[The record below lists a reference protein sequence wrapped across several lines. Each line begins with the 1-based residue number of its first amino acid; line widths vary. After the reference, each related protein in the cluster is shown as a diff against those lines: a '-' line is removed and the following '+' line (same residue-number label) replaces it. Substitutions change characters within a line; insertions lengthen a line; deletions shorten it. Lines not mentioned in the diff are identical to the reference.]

1 MKLGRSSSIKKVMNN
16 DFILNSEYISNFEKN
31 GVVLLKN
38 MINKKWQRILNDA
51 IEEDIKKPGPFFHSY
66 KTEDGKGN
74 FHGNMRIWE
83 HYQGLKDYCTKSPLP
98 YFAAQLL
105 NSNKI
110 NLFYDQLFV
119 KEPETKNFIRWHND
133 QPYWPIRGWPVISF
147 WTSLDPISKNNGPM
161 EFISKSHKWGKWY
174 QPEHFAPGASKAYEQ
189 NPEFE
194 KIPDID
200 SNRDKYDI
208 ISFDMNPGDL
218 LAFHA
223 LVVHGSAGNISR
235 NRRRRGYAVR
245 YTGNDVFYSTD
256 KGSHLDLRNPELEE
270 GDSLD
275 SVQYPVVWEKGK
287 NVL

>member
-1 MKLGRSSSIKKVMNN
+1 MNN
-16 DFILNSEYISNFEKN
+16 DFILNSENISIFENN

-38 MINKKWQRILNDA
+38 MIDNKWQRILHDA

-98 YFAAQLL
+98 YLAAQLL

-119 KEPETKNFIRWHND
+119 KEPETKNCIRWHND

-147 WTSLDPISKNNGPM
+147 WTSLDPISRNNGPM
-161 EFISKSHKWGKWY
+161 EFVSKSQKWGKWY

-194 KIPDID
+194 KMPDID

-223 LVVHGSAGNISR
+223 LVVHGSTGNISK

-245 YTGNDVFYSTD
+245 YTGNDVVYSTD
-256 KGSHLDLRNPELEE
+256 KGSHKDLRNPDLEN
-270 GDSLD
+270 GNRLD
-275 SVQYPVVWEKGK
+275 SKQYPVVWEKDK
-287 NVL
+287 NVY

>member
-1 MKLGRSSSIKKVMNN
+1 V
-16 DFILNSEYISNFEKN
+16 ILFQFLKKN

-38 MINKKWQRILNDA
+38 MIENKWQRIILDA
-51 IEEDIKKPGPFFHSY
+51 IEEDIKKPSPFFHAY
-66 KTEDGKGN
+66 KTEEGKGN
-74 FHGNMRIWE
+74 FHGNLRIWQ
-83 HYQGLKDYCTKSPLP
+83 HYQGLKDYCLNSPLP

-119 KEPETKNFIRWHND
+119 KEPETNNRIRWHND

-147 WTSLDPISKNNGPM
+147 WTSLDPISKENGPM
-161 EFISKSHKWGKWY
+161 EFIRKSHKWGKWY

-194 KIPDID
+194 KIPDIE

-223 LVVHGSAGNISR
+223 LVVHGSAGNISKD
-235 NRRRRGYAVR
+235 RRRRGYAVR
-245 YTGNDVFYSTD
+245 YTGNDVFMYR
-256 KGSHLDLRNPELEE
+256 KGITPRSKK
-270 GDSLD
+270 S
-275 SVQYPVVWEKGK
+275 
-287 NVL
+287 

>member
-1 MKLGRSSSIKKVMNN
+1 MSN
-16 DFILNSEYISNFEKN
+16 DFILNSDIISVFEKN

-38 MINKKWQRILNDA
+38 MIENKWQRILLDA
-51 IEEDIKKPGPFFHSY
+51 IEEDIKKPGPFFHAY
-66 KTEDGKGN
+66 KTEKGKGN
-74 FHGNMRIWE
+74 FHGNLRIWE
-83 HYQGLKDYCTKSPLP
+83 HSQGFKDYCLKSPLP

-119 KEPETKNFIRWHND
+119 KEPETNNRIRWHND

-147 WTSLDPISKNNGPM
+147 WTSLDPISKENGPM
-161 EFISKSHKWGKWY
+161 EFIRKSHKWGKWY

-194 KIPDID
+194 KIPDIE

-223 LVVHGSAGNISR
+223 LMVHGSAGNISKD
-235 NRRRRGYAVR
+235 RRRRGYAVR
-245 YTGNDVFYSTD
+245 YTGNDVFYCTE
-256 KGSHLDLRNPELEE
+256 KGSHLDLRNPELED
-270 GDSLD
+270 GDRLD
-275 SVQYPVVWEKGK
+275 SKQYPVVWEKGK
-287 NVL
+287 NVF

>member
-1 MKLGRSSSIKKVMNN
+1 
-16 DFILNSEYISNFEKN
+16 
-31 GVVLLKN
+31 
-38 MINKKWQRILNDA
+38 
-51 IEEDIKKPGPFFHSY
+51 
-66 KTEDGKGN
+66 
-74 FHGNMRIWE
+74 MRLWE
-83 HYQGLKDYCTKSPLP
+83 HYQGLKDYCINSPLP
-98 YFAAQLL
+98 CLAAQLL

-119 KEPETKNFIRWHND
+119 KEPETKNRIRWHND

-147 WTSLDPISKNNGPM
+147 WTSIDPITKENGPM
-161 EFISKSHKWGKWY
+161 EFIRKSHKWGKWY

-218 LAFHA
+218 LAFHS
-223 LVVHGSAGNISR
+223 LVVHGSTGNISK

-245 YTGNDVFYSTD
+245 YTGDDVFYSTD
-256 KGSHLDLRNPELEE
+256 KGSHLDLRNPELEN
-270 GDSLD
+270 GNLLD
-275 SVQYPVVWEKGK
+275 SKQYPVVWERDK
-287 NVL
+287 NVY

>member
-1 MKLGRSSSIKKVMNN
+1 MNN
-16 DFILNSEYISNFEKN
+16 DFILNSEYISIFEKN

-38 MINKKWQRILNDA
+38 IIDNKWQRILHHA
-51 IEEDIKKPGPFFHSY
+51 IEEDIKKPGPFFHAY
-66 KTEDGKGN
+66 KNQDGKGT
-74 FHGNMRIWE
+74 FHGTMRIWE

-98 YFAAQLL
+98 SFAAQLL

-133 QPYWPIRGWPVISF
+133 QPYWPIRGWPVISL

-174 QPEHFAPGASKAYEQ
+174 QPEHFAPGAIKAYEQ

-223 LVVHGSAGNISR
+223 LVVHGSTGNISK

-245 YTGNDVFYSTD
+245 YTGDDVFYSTD
-256 KGSHLDLRNPELEE
+256 KGSHLDLRNPELEN
-270 GDSLD
+270 GNLLD
-275 SVQYPVVWEKGK
+275 SKQYPVVWEKDK
-287 NVL
+287 NVY

>member
-1 MKLGRSSSIKKVMNN
+1 
-16 DFILNSEYISNFEKN
+16 
-31 GVVLLKN
+31 
-38 MINKKWQRILNDA
+38 
-51 IEEDIKKPGPFFHSY
+51 
-66 KTEDGKGN
+66 
-74 FHGNMRIWE
+74 MRIWE
-83 HYQGLKDYCTKSPLP
+83 HYQGLKDFCTKSPLP

-119 KEPETKNFIRWHND
+119 KEPETKNCIRWHND

-161 EFISKSHKWGKWY
+161 EFIIKSHKWGKWY

-194 KIPDID
+194 KIPDIE
-200 SNRDKYDI
+200 SNREKYDI

-223 LVVHGSAGNISR
+223 LVVHGSTGNISK

-245 YTGNDVFYSTD
+245 YTGNDVVYSTD
-256 KGSHLDLRNPELEE
+256 KGSHKDLRNPDLEN
-270 GDSLD
+270 GNRLD
-275 SVQYPVVWEKGK
+275 SKQYPVVWEKDK
-287 NVL
+287 NVY

>member
-1 MKLGRSSSIKKVMNN
+1 MNN
-16 DFILNSEYISNFEKN
+16 DFILNSEYISIFEKN

-98 YFAAQLL
+98 CFAAQLL

-119 KEPETKNFIRWHND
+119 KEPETKNRIRWHND

-147 WTSLDPISKNNGPM
+147 WTSLDPISKVNGPM

-174 QPEHFAPGASKAYEQ
+174 QPY
-189 NPEFE
+189 
-194 KIPDID
+194 
-200 SNRDKYDI
+200 
-208 ISFDMNPGDL
+208 
-218 LAFHA
+218 
-223 LVVHGSAGNISR
+223 
-235 NRRRRGYAVR
+235 
-245 YTGNDVFYSTD
+245 
-256 KGSHLDLRNPELEE
+256 
-270 GDSLD
+270 
-275 SVQYPVVWEKGK
+275 
-287 NVL
+287 

>member
-1 MKLGRSSSIKKVMNN
+1 MNN
-16 DFILNSEYISNFEKN
+16 DFILNSENISIFEKN

-38 MINKKWQRILNDA
+38 MIDNKWQRILHDA
-51 IEEDIKKPGPFFHSY
+51 IEEDIKKPGPFFHAY

-98 YFAAQLL
+98 YLAAQLL

-119 KEPETKNFIRWHND
+119 KEPETKNCIRWHND

-147 WTSLDPISKNNGPM
+147 WTSLDPISRNNGPM
-161 EFISKSHKWGKWY
+161 EFVRKSHKWGKWY
-174 QPEHFAPGASKAYEQ
+174 QPEHFAPGASKAYEE

-194 KIPDID
+194 KMPDIE

-208 ISFDMNPGDL
+208 ISFDMHPGDL

-223 LVVHGSAGNISR
+223 LVVHGSTGNISK

-245 YTGNDVFYSTD
+245 YTGNDVVYSTD
-256 KGSHLDLRNPELEE
+256 KGSHKDLRNPDFFKVLI
-270 GDSLD
+270 
-275 SVQYPVVWEKGK
+275 VPIIYEKYY
-287 NVL
+287 